1 MGDGTTDRR
10 SDSFKLVK
18 VKATAKFTDI
28 FTSRNHVL
36 ALDNDGNAWGWG
48 ANYYGQMGDGTV
60 DRQTVPVRVKSSVK
74 FASLFAGYEH
84 SLGLDTD
91 GNAWSWGANDGGV
104 LGIGS
109 SDKNLCVFEPVRVK
123 SPVKF
128 ASISVGSYH
137 THAFDHDN
145 NVWSWGYR
153 NSAREN
159 AVYVEPTKLQSS
171 AKFTDM
177 SAGAEHSLAKDSDG
191 KLWAW
196 GGNCLGTIGNGIGDT
211 LEHLVP
217 EKVFD
222 QYLKVTDVIFDT
234 ANVNPPPV
242 EDAETNTWKVT
253 TPPHPAGTVDVT
265 IRWTVGGQPQPDY
278 ILEDGFTYWAPA
290 ILPEAGAAIPFVR
303 MSGLGLLTMSVV
315 AVGMFSKQRLKCRK
329 ISKHG
334 I

>member
-48 ANYYGQMGDGTV
+48 ANYYGQLGDGTV
-60 DRQTVPVRVKSSVK
+60 DRQTV
-74 FASLFAGYEH
+74 
-84 SLGLDTD
+84 
-91 GNAWSWGANDGGV
+91 
-104 LGIGS
+104 
-109 SDKNLCVFEPVRVK
+109 PVRVK